1 MYFIIGDKTYNAM
14 QNKDDWVFY
23 KKHSSKAWCIIF
35 NTHILKWFMD
45 NHEPKLLQSSN
56 FILKY

>member
-23 KKHSSKAWCIIF
+23 KETFLKSLMY
-35 NTHILKWFMD
+35 HI
-45 NHEPKLLQSSN
+45 
-56 FILKY
+56 